1 MTAFMLSFLVLIT
14 IVAVFAF
21 GIAVGYWLICL
32 VLNFFHPARTQ
43 RKAASAPALVPTASG
58 D

>member
-1 MTAFMLSFLVLIT
+1 MTAFMLSFLVLAT

-21 GIAVGYWLICL
+21 GIAVGYCVICV
-32 VLNFFHPARTQ
+32 VLNFFHPARIE
-43 RKAASAPALVPTASG
+43 RKAASAPALLPTASG